1 VESKLLKGKKIF
13 LTGGSRGLGRST
25 VLELVRHGADVA
37 FTYHSRRNEA
47 DKTLDEIK
55 KINPGSG
62 SRHYQLDVTDSA
74 QVNAVAEKVAAE
86 MGRVDVVINNAG
98 NLRDSLVY
106 SMSDDDWDYVLKIH
120 LYATFYVC
128 RAFLDEFMYNKGG
141 RFINVASLSY
151 TGSAG
156 QANYSAAKAGVIGFS
171 KALAKE
177 YGSRDIYCNVVV
189 PGFFK
194 TDLTDATASSTI
206 VKYYLRLSMLQREGD
221 PGEFGSAIVFLASDL
236 SSFINGE
243 VLHVTGGL
251 EFVPPVTERR
261 QKKKGETS

>member
-1 VESKLLKGKKIF
+1 MLLKGKKIF

-37 FTYHSRRNEA
+37 FTYYNQKDEA
-47 DKTLDEIK
+47 DKTLAEIK
-55 KINPGSG
+55 DINPDSA
-62 SRHYQLDVTDSA
+62 SRYYQLNVTDSN
-74 QVNAVAEKVAAE
+74 QVNKVADRVVE
-86 MGRVDVVINNAG
+86 DLGRVDVVINNAG

-106 SMSDDDWDYVLKIH
+106 SMSDEDWDFVIKIH

-128 RAFLDEFMYNKGG
+128 RAFLEEFMYNKGG

-171 KALAKE
+171 KAMAKE
-177 YGSRDIYCNVVV
+177 YGNRDIYCNVIV

-194 TDLTDATASSTI
+194 TDLTDATASNII

-221 PGEFGSAIVFLASDL
+221 PGEFGKAVVFLASDL

-261 QKKKGETS
+261 KKKEGPS